1 MDNAEKDTAQ
11 IDPEKLIKEI
21 KQLVSLPTV
30 CIKVNQMVDDEN
42 CSATDIGKIIS
53 NDVSLSARLLK
64 IANSAFYAF
73 PSKIE
78 TISRAITI
86 IGGTELRAL
95 VLATSAIETFDKIPI
110 DVASMESFWRHS
122 LQTAI
127 VSRLIAK
134 KCKFSHGEQMFV
146 AGLLHDIGHLVLFQK
161 YPELE
166 KNVLVNAILK
176 DKETYDEESNV
187 FGFDHAYL
195 GGELLKDWDL
205 PASLVEPVKFHHQP
219 GLAEEHKLETAIV
232 HIANIVAKNYQ
243 LGVYAR
249 AFDQMEIDKTASS
262 LIGFSNEIYNE
273 ILDELPVQY
282 TNAVELFMPK
292 LSAA

>member
-1 MDNAEKDTAQ
+1 MDNADKDKPE
-11 IDPEKLIKEI
+11 IDPDKLIKEI

-30 CIKVNQMVDDEN
+30 CLKVNQMVDDES
-42 CSATDIGKIIS
+42 CSASDIGKVIS

-64 IANSAFYAF
+64 IANSAFYGY

-78 TISRAITI
+78 TISRAVTI

-95 VLATSAIETFDKIPI
+95 VLATAAIETFENIPI
-110 DVASMESFWRHS
+110 DVASMDSFWRHS
-122 LQTAI
+122 LQTGI

-134 KCKFSHGEQMFV
+134 KCKISHGEQMFV

-166 KNVLVNAILK
+166 KDVLVNAILK
-176 DKETYDEESNV
+176 DKETHAEENNV

-195 GGELLKDWDL
+195 GGELLKDWGL
-205 PASLVEPVKFHHQP
+205 PSSLVVPVKYHHQP
-219 GLAEEHKLETAIV
+219 ASAEEHKPEAAIV

-243 LGVYAR
+243 LGAYAR
-249 AFDQMEIDKTASS
+249 DFNQLEIDKTACS
-262 LIGFSNEIYNE
+262 LIGFSNETYDE
-273 ILDELPVQY
+273 ILDELPAQY
-282 TNAVELFMPK
+282 TNAVELFIPK